1 MERLADTLKQGN
13 GIDSL
18 TNYVGDIPDKC
29 WLIVLS
35 QNRDSDTLIRSNWET
50 ALQDL
55 GGESKNV
62 QIFRFGHWG
71 CGWYEVLCV
80 RENTDKAT
88 IGENIQNSLEDYP
101 ALDENHYYD
110 METTEAIDV
119 WENCYTTKE
128 RIEYIR
134 NNQDNFSCY
143 DFSELRKN
151 VNGELFSGYASELLY

>member
-18 TNYVGDIPDKC
+18 ANYVGDIPDNC

-35 QNRDSDTLIRSNWET
+35 RHRDSDTLIRSNWET
-50 ALQDL
+50 ALQEL

-62 QIFRFGHWG
+62 QIFRFGHWA
-71 CGWYEVLCV
+71 CGWYEVLGV

-88 IGENIQNSLEDYP
+88 IGENIQTRLEDYP
-101 ALDENHYYD
+101 ILDEEDYSRQ
-110 METTEAIDV
+110 EQEEALDV
-119 WENCYTTKE
+119 WEHCYTTKD

-134 NNQDNFSCY
+134 ANRDYFSFY
-143 DFSELRKN
+143 DFSDLRKN
-151 VNGELFSGYASELLY
+151 VNGELFSGYASELLC